1 MKKYLIIVVV
11 STLFLGCSDYLELK
25 PDQKMVIPET
35 LEDSE
40 LLLNDYPTM
49 NSGFPIMGEVSADNY
64 YLTTTSWQSVS
75 LIDERNGY
83 IWSDE
88 MVTTA
93 TPWQTSYK
101 AIYQSNQVLDV
112 LENLKTKPTDL
123 NHFSEL
129 KGAALF
135 FRAFAFHQLLVN
147 YAMNY
152 AVSNASAMPGIPLR
166 LKPEVDDVVKRASLT
181 DSYAQ
186 VIADFK
192 SAASLLPADG
202 PLKARPYKGA
212 AYGGLART
220 YLDMGM
226 YEQAYLYA
234 DSALNV
240 RADLLDYNSLNANAS
255 LPIAR
260 FNKEV
265 LFHAITPSSYALA
278 QGNAKIDS
286 NLYRAYEQNDLRK
299 KVFFKA
305 NTGAN
310 LGTYAFKGSY
320 NNSASGMFVGLT
332 TAEMYLI
339 RAESSA
345 RLGKIAAALTD
356 LNHLMKNRWL
366 AGLYTDF
373 STTNKDALIAK
384 ILAERRK
391 ELLFRGLRWSDLKR
405 LNLDER
411 YKIQLK
417 RIIDGKEYLLEPN
430 SLKYALLIP
439 QDAIEEGK
447 LEQNK
452 R

>member
-1 MKKYLIIVVV
+1 MMKYLITVAL
-11 STLFLGCSDYLELK
+11 STLFVGCSDYLELK

-35 LEDSE
+35 LEDCE

-112 LENLKTKPTDL
+112 LENLKTKPADL
-123 NHFSEL
+123 DHSAKL

-135 FRAFAFHQLLVN
+135 FRAFAFHQLLAN
-147 YAMNY
+147 YALNY
-152 AVSNASAMPGIPLR
+152 SVTNASSMPGIPLR
-166 LKPEVDDVVKRASLT
+166 LKPAVDAAVKRASLT

-186 VIADFK
+186 VIADYK
-192 SAASLLPADG
+192 AAARLLPADG
-202 PLKARPYKGA
+202 ALKARPYRGA

-234 DSALNV
+234 DSALHV

-255 LPIAR
+255 FPIAR

-265 LFHAITPSSYALA
+265 LFHAITSTSYALA
-278 QGNAKIDS
+278 QGAAKIDS
-286 NLYRAYEQNDLRK
+286 NLYRAYEQHDLRK

-310 LGTYAFKGSY
+310 AGTYAFKGSY
-320 NNSASGMFVGLT
+320 NNTASGMFVGLT

-339 RAESSA
+339 RAESAA
-345 RLGKIAAALTD
+345 RLGRIATALSD

-366 AGLYTDF
+366 TGLYTEFYSVDRN
-373 STTNKDALIAK
+373 TIIAK

-391 ELLFRGLRWSDLKR
+391 ELLFRGLRWPDLKR
-405 LNLDER
+405 LNLDNTD
-411 YKIQLK
+411 KIQLK

-439 QDAIEEGK
+439 QDAIDEGK

>member
-1 MKKYLIIVVV
+1 MKKYIITMVV
-11 STLFLGCSDYLELK
+11 STLLLSCSGYLELK

-35 LEDSE
+35 LEDCE

-83 IWSDE
+83 IWSDD

-101 AIYQSNQVLDV
+101 VVYQSNQVLDV
-112 LENLKTKPTDL
+112 LENFKNIPADL
-123 NHFSEL
+123 HHFEEL
-129 KGAALF
+129 KGVALF
-135 FRAFAFHQLLVN
+135 FRAFAFHQLLAN
-147 YAMNY
+147 YGIGY
-152 AVSNASAMPGIPLR
+152 SSGNASSNLGIPLR
-166 LKPEVDDVVKRASLT
+166 LKPAVDDAVKRASLA

-186 VIADFK
+186 VIADYK
-192 SAASLLPADG
+192 AAAQLLPANG
-202 PLKARPYKGA
+202 TLKARPYKEA
-212 AYGGLART
+212 AFGGLARV
-220 YLDMGM
+220 YLDMGL

-234 DSALNV
+234 DSALRL
-240 RADLLDYNSLNANAS
+240 RADLLDYNSLNAGAT

-265 LFHAITPSSYALA
+265 IFHAITPSSYALA

-286 NLYRAYEQNDLRK
+286 NLYSSYEQNDLRK
-299 KVFFKA
+299 KVFFRA

-339 RAESSA
+339 RAESAA
-345 RLGKIAAALTD
+345 RLGKIAAALSD

-366 AGLYTDF
+366 TGLYTDF
-373 STTNKDALIAK
+373 FSTDRDIIIAK
-384 ILAERRK
+384 ILDERRK
-391 ELLFRGLRWSDLKR
+391 ELLFRGLRWPDLKR

-417 RIIDGKEYLLEPN
+417 RVVDDKEYLLEPN

-439 QDAIEEGK
+439 QDAIDEGK